1 LQKILL
7 TTKECL
13 NGNFSKP
20 SCMFCAYGL
29 GILVTYVFFYFTLTG
44 IYLSILIN
52 CDVALFEKIIIVEVC
67 LFKSFRRQFFK

>member
-1 LQKILL
+1 
-7 TTKECL
+7 
-13 NGNFSKP
+13 
-20 SCMFCAYGL
+20 MFCAYGL

-67 LFKSFRRQFFK
+67 LFK

>member
-1 LQKILL
+1 
-7 TTKECL
+7 
-13 NGNFSKP
+13 
-20 SCMFCAYGL
+20 MFCAYGL